1 MITNNH
7 TNNHKHDERHTFLF
21 TEIETKFCAQVND
34 ISILALVIIGGHLYY
49 VVEEPARIKGIL
61 WSCVVSF

>member
-49 VVEEPARIKGIL
+49 VVEEPAGIKGIL
-61 WSCVVSF
+61 SSCVISF

>member
-34 ISILALVIIGGHLYY
+34 ISILALVIIGGHLYH
-49 VVEEPARIKGIL
+49 VVEEPAGMKGIL
-61 WSCVVSF
+61 SSCVVSF

>member
-34 ISILALVIIGGHLYY
+34 ISILAPVIIGGHLYY
-49 VVEEPARIKGIL
+49 VVEEPERIKDIL
-61 WSCVVSF
+61 SSCVVSF

>member
-61 WSCVVSF
+61 SSCVVSF

>member
-7 TNNHKHDERHTFLF
+7 TNNHKHDERNTFLF

-49 VVEEPARIKGIL
+49 VVEEPAGIKGIL
-61 WSCVVSF
+61 SSCVVSF